1 MPARRTM
8 GVSEARRLLPGL
20 VESIASSGGRVDI
33 TRRGE
38 PKVSLVR
45 TSDLERPRAP
55 EDLTSSSRLDVEF
68 SFPPEELVEVVRELR
83 SRLGRPRALKIKGS
97 SGQRGSSGRPAAR

>member
-1 MPARRTM
+1 M
-8 GVSEARRLLPGL
+8 GVSEARRLLPDL

-45 TSDLERPRAP
+45 TSDLERRRAL
-55 EDLTSSSRLDVEF
+55 EDATSSSRLDVEF
-68 SFPPEELVEVVRELR
+68 NFPAGELVEVVRELR
-83 SRLGRPRALKIKGS
+83 SKLGRPRSLRTPGS
-97 SGQRGSSGRPAAR
+97 SRQRRGSRRTAAK